1 MDARPRQ
8 VAIVRARYNPYGGAE
23 RFVQRALAALASGGA
38 EVTVIARRW
47 TPPRDGEAA
56 VPMRLLRV
64 DPFHLGSLWHDWS
77 FARGVRR
84 ALAGRSFDIVQSHE
98 RIAGLPL
105 YRAGDGVHAEYLAQ
119 RRRAEPG
126 WRAALT
132 AASPYHRYVLAAER
146 AMFTHPALRAVI
158 CNSEMVRGEIHSR
171 FGVPM
176 DKLHLVRNGVDLERF
191 RPPTL
196 AERSAAREGL
206 GLEPGRTV
214 FAYVGSGF
222 ARKGLAASIRALAA
236 MPGARGVGHPAVAGA
251 GAGAGAIP
259 RTCAG
264 IGRAAAE
271 AAIAAAPKPLPPVLL
286 VAGADRKLAAHRAL
300 AGRLGVAGQVRFL
313 GGVDDVRPVLW
324 AADAFVLPTL
334 YDPFPNA
341 VLEALA
347 CGLPAV
353 TSTRSGAAEFI
364 RAGENGFVVDA
375 LDIGGIARALD
386 ALADPQGRGA
396 RAAAARASVAPLS
409 LDALGAQLIALYRRL
424 IESPAP

>member
-1 MDARPRQ
+1 MDARPLQ

-64 DPFHLGSLWHDWS
+64 DPFHLGSLWRDWS

-158 CNSEMVRGEIHSR
+158 CNSEMVRDEIHAR

-176 DKLHLVRNGVDLERF
+176 DRLHLVRNGVDLDRF

-196 AERSAAREGL
+196 AERAAAREGL
-206 GLEPGRTV
+206 RLEPGRTV

-222 ARKGLAASIRALAA
+222 ARKGLAAAIRALAA
-236 MPGARGVGHPAVAGA
+236 MPAGRGAGQHAAAGA
-251 GAGAGAIP
+251 GRRVSRGGGHRPGERAVPPAGRARRAGPPAGAAS
-259 RTCAG
+259 R
-264 IGRAAAE
+264 
-271 AAIAAAPKPLPPVLL
+271 
-286 VAGADRKLAAHRAL
+286 
-300 AGRLGVAGQVRFL
+300 
-313 GGVDDVRPVLW
+313 
-324 AADAFVLPTL
+324 
-334 YDPFPNA
+334 
-341 VLEALA
+341 
-347 CGLPAV
+347 
-353 TSTRSGAAEFI
+353 
-364 RAGENGFVVDA
+364 
-375 LDIGGIARALD
+375 
-386 ALADPQGRGA
+386 RG
-396 RAAAARASVAPLS
+396 
-409 LDALGAQLIALYRRL
+409 
-424 IESPAP
+424 